1 MKKRMSLGKV
11 QTKSLSLPITWLFA
25 TAAMVLM
32 RMGWMLV
39 QTLTAALMCGWGS

>member
-11 QTKSLSLPITWLFA
+11 QTKSLSLPITWLLA

-32 RMGWMLV
+32 RISWKLG
-39 QTLTAALMCGWGS
+39 QTLTAALM